1 MSELIPAP
9 TFGDTIENG
18 WASEENP
25 TRVGYFVEQGR
36 RTGKMNAGPYIRV
49 TDGRGKFWE
58 LPITR
63 DHKIKV
69 TPAAWNTRP
78 TEDRLVGAL
87 EEAERAL
94 EALIATVRGECPSLL
109 NEDSG
114 GNASLSEQVD
124 AALTRIRAA
133 KGGE

>member
-94 EALIATVRGECPSLL
+94 EEIADGTVGLDKAGHYLAHRKAV
-109 NEDSG
+109 
-114 GNASLSEQVD
+114 NAAR

>member
-69 TPAAWNTRP
+69 TPAAWNTHP

-94 EALIATVRGECPSLL
+94 EVFIADE
-109 NEDSG
+109 
-114 GNASLSEQVD
+114 VD
-124 AALTRIRAA
+124 YMTRNNLGDPEKQHRVILGRAALTRIRAA

>member
-1 MSELIPAP
+1 
-9 TFGDTIENG
+9 
-18 WASEENP
+18 
-25 TRVGYFVEQGR
+25 
-36 RTGKMNAGPYIRV
+36 MNAGPYIRV

-69 TPAAWNTRP
+69 TPAAWNAHP

-94 EALIATVRGECPSLL
+94 EALTRWVIDLAESGDAGFWDGEKTPEVIAGR
-109 NEDSG
+109 
-114 GNASLSEQVD
+114 

>member
-69 TPAAWNTRP
+69 TPAAWNTHP

-94 EALIATVRGECPSLL
+94 EEIADGTVGLDKAGHYLAHRKAV
-109 NEDSG
+109 
-114 GNASLSEQVD
+114 NAARS
-124 AALTRIRAA
+124 ALTRIRAA